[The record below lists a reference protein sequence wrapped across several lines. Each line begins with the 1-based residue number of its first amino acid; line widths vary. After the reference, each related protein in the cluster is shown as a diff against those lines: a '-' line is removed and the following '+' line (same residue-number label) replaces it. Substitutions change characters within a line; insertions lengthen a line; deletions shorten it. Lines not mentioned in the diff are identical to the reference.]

1 MENALKRLSELN
13 EQFDM
18 SGFYSI
24 TIRPTYNEI
33 TLQGYFTDN
42 NFDLAR
48 ELGIDLT
55 LQNNMLRGE
64 NEYYQITLTT

>member
-1 MENALKRLSELN
+1 MKNALKRLSELN

-33 TLQGYFTDN
+33 TLQGYYADA
-42 NFDLAR
+42 NFEIAR
-48 ELGIDLT
+48 FLDIKLELQGS
-55 LQNNMLRGE
+55 MLRGE
-64 NEYYQITLTT
+64 NNDYQITLTT